1 MKIKTNVL
9 SSEYHSVVSDFLFRV
24 LAEVCSFIFSIL
36 TFSIISRMLIKED
49 YAIVNQ
55 TLSLAI
61 LITPI
66 ILLRLNSTFCVFL
79 APIKNKQTQIS
90 RYISMFLL
98 TLPFCIGLWLFLTV
112 NSSYMSKL
120 LFADEKYNKYLIL
133 IATYFVL
140 CSWSTFSIE
149 FFRGLTRLKT
159 STFFVLLRT
168 VLISAS
174 LVTLAYGINILNLY
188 TVLLCYCLVE
198 FCVLLS
204 TILYIFYVFYGTKIV
219 VDFNSLKDH
228 LSFALPL
235 IPYTVMSWANIGL
248 SRIILNH
255 LMALKDAAIYG
266 FNYSVVTKIFFLNTV
281 IGYIIYPYISRFWGE
296 NNSEKVKTYLQKSIN
311 VGIVLSFPMASGT
324 IITAPTIVSILAGSN
339 FTADRILI
347 AIISVSMIFQLLS
360 NIHSY
365 LIDLSR
371 KTMWYNFIF
380 FITSVFSVLISFAT
394 IPILGIYGA
403 AFALLVTSILQALL
417 TIYIG
422 TKNANINIGIDYI
435 FIFKALSSTIIM
447 SVSLTYVYQNSGVL
461 NFIISFVSGM
471 LFYFLSFC
479 LLSKITNTSLWP

>member
-1 MKIKTNVL
+1 
-9 SSEYHSVVSDFLFRV
+9 
-24 LAEVCSFIFSIL
+24 
-36 TFSIISRMLIKED
+36 
-49 YAIVNQ
+49 
-55 TLSLAI
+55 
-61 LITPI
+61 
-66 ILLRLNSTFCVFL
+66 
-79 APIKNKQTQIS
+79 
-90 RYISMFLL
+90 
-98 TLPFCIGLWLFLTV
+98 
-112 NSSYMSKL
+112 
-120 LFADEKYNKYLIL
+120 
-133 IATYFVL
+133 
-140 CSWSTFSIE
+140 
-149 FFRGLTRLKT
+149 
-159 STFFVLLRT
+159 
-168 VLISAS
+168 
-174 LVTLAYGINILNLY
+174 
-188 TVLLCYCLVE
+188 
-198 FCVLLS
+198 
-204 TILYIFYVFYGTKIV
+204 
-219 VDFNSLKDH
+219 
-228 LSFALPL
+228 
-235 IPYTVMSWANIGL
+235 
-248 SRIILNH
+248 
-255 LMALKDAAIYG
+255 MALKDAAIYG